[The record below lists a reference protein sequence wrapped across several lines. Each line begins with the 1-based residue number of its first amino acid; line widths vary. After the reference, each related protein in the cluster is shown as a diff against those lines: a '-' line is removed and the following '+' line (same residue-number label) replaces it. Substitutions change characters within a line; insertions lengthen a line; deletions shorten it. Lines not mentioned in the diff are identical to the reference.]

1 MGVKVKALDWRNS
14 KRENG
19 LGGGRGEGAI
29 EEEDKKKRR
38 GREHKRERKHDILGK
53 RESVACQTSPRASL
67 WFFKY
72 PCSAFLNM
80 KDIMGY

>member
-1 MGVKVKALDWRNS
+1 MGVKVKALDRRNS

-19 LGGGRGEGAI
+19 LGGGRGEGAM
-29 EEEDKKKRR
+29 EEKDKKRRR

-53 RESVACQTSPRASL
+53 RESVACQTSPGASL

-72 PCSAFLNM
+72 LCSALLNM
-80 KDIMGY
+80 KYMMGY